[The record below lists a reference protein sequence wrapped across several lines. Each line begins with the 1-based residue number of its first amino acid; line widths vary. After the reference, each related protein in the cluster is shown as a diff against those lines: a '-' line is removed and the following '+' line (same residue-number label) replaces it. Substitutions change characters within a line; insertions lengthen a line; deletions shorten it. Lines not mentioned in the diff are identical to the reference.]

1 MNDLRISE
9 NIIRL
14 RRKKGVT
21 QEELAGFI
29 GVTKASVSKWET
41 AQSMPDILLLPQLAA
56 FFDVTVDE
64 LLGYEPQMSREQIKA
79 CYHRLASEFAEK
91 PFEEVMEESERL
103 VKQYYSCYPF
113 LLQICVLWM
122 NHFMLAPDADR
133 QQEILAGIV
142 GLCEHILR
150 GCKDLGVC
158 NNAASIKVVTELQR
172 GKAEEVI
179 GFLEGIQTRNYY
191 GENSELLVQAYLAAG
206 KPEPA
211 DLAAQIEMYRHVMG
225 ILNMGIQLLIVHGQ
239 DKKRCEEI
247 IGRLDALIHA
257 FYLERLNSNAVAG
270 YEYQAAVTM
279 CGQGME
285 EAAYGHLEKY
295 VEAVGILFQGEI
307 ELHGDSFFDR
317 LEEWFE
323 ELDLGRMAVRDRK
336 LIASSAMAVLSQ
348 PVFATLS
355 DAGRMERIR
364 ERMRRLIEEQP
375 NNKEGV

>member
-1 MNDLRISE
+1 M
-9 NIIRL
+9 
-14 RRKKGVT
+14 
-21 QEELAGFI
+21 
-29 GVTKASVSKWET
+29 
-41 AQSMPDILLLPQLAA
+41 
-56 FFDVTVDE
+56 
-64 LLGYEPQMSREQIKA
+64 
-79 CYHRLASEFAEK
+79 
-91 PFEEVMEESERL
+91 
-103 VKQYYSCYPF
+103 
-113 LLQICVLWM
+113 
-122 NHFMLAPDADR
+122 
-133 QQEILAGIV
+133 
-142 GLCEHILR
+142 
-150 GCKDLGVC
+150 
-158 NNAASIKVVTELQR
+158 
-172 GKAEEVI
+172 
-179 GFLEGIQTRNYY
+179 
-191 GENSELLVQAYLAAG
+191 QAYLAAG

-247 IGRLDALIHA
+247 IGRLDALIHV